1 MGKLDGEVNKQREE
15 VDGSDCRIQST
26 SDDGDDTKSQRGDS
40 FNLNSLPCVA
50 ASRKDDSLR
59 ILLLVVKKILWSSL
73 EMRRAQMVLGDEE
86 RSDCAAVVKKD
97 EPIKISE
104 DWECTSGDGVA
115 RKDDCAKVSGNEE
128 KGGIAIVKK
137 DDSMEATS
145 CSAAA
150 TPNCENNSEKKIGGI
165 AGRISA
171 VKSPIPRSSNYHG
184 VTRHRWSGKYEAH
197 LWDNTCRVE
206 GRRRKGKQER
216 TGDVL
221 LQPLIKLSYSQ
232 FSLTAL
238 VALALSLGDASVY
251 LGSYDTEEK
260 AARAYDLAALKY
272 WGASTKLNF
281 PVSEYEKELEDVK
294 DMTREECVA
303 YLRRRSSCFSRG
315 ASIYRGVTR
324 QKDGRWQAR
333 IGLVADTRDIYLG
346 TFKTEEEAA
355 EAYDIAAVELR
366 GRNAVTNFDIGNY
379 IDKGPK
385 RVEEA
390 GVQQL

>member
-15 VDGSDCRIQST
+15 VDCSDCRIQST
-26 SDDGDDTKSQRGDS
+26 LDDGDDTKSQRGDS

-50 ASRKDDSLR
+50 ASRKDDSLEDP
-59 ILLLVVKKILWSSL
+59 VVGSKEDSL
-73 EMRRAQMVLGDEE
+73 ELIGNEKSSNGDAANVVRSEEYTDGSVFGNKDGSLKVLGDEE

-206 GRRRKGKQER
+206 GRRRKGKQ
-216 TGDVL
+216 
-221 LQPLIKLSYSQ
+221 
-232 FSLTAL
+232 
-238 VALALSLGDASVY
+238 VY

-379 IDKGPK
+379 IDRGPK